1 MYSFRN
7 DYSEGCHPRIL
18 EALSRT
24 NLEQTP
30 GYGLD
35 PHCQQAAALIRAAIQ
50 CPEAAV
56 HFLVGGTQTNQTA
69 LAAFL
74 RPHQCAL
81 AADTGHINVHETG
94 AIEATGHKVVTL
106 PHQNGKITP
115 EMIRAMAQAHP
126 DEHMV
131 KPALVYLS
139 QSTELGTVY
148 TRAELEAISACCR
161 ELGLLLYLD
170 GARLA
175 CALAAEAC
183 DLTLPDL
190 ARLCDAF
197 YIGGTKCGAL
207 FGEALVILREELKAD
222 FRYHIKQRGAMLAK
236 GRLLGLQF
244 GELFRDDLYFQ
255 LGRHAVGLAQQLQ
268 TGLERLGFP
277 MLITSPT
284 NQIFPIFSN
293 ELLPLL
299 GRLCIYEVNC
309 HPDSDH
315 TAVRLVTSWAT
326 PAEDVSG
333 FLRELEQAL
342 SLQR

>member
-1 MYSFRN
+1 MYSFKN

-18 EALSRT
+18 EALTRT
-24 NLEQTP
+24 NLEQTV

-35 PHCQQAAALIRAAIQ
+35 PYCEEAAGLIRQATA
-50 CPEAAV
+50 CPEAAI

-106 PHQNGKITP
+106 PHQNGKLTP
-115 EMIRAMAQAHP
+115 DMIRAMVAAHP

-131 KPALVYLS
+131 KPGLAYIS
-139 QSTELGTVY
+139 HSTELGTVY
-148 TRAELEAISACCR
+148 TRAELEALSACCR
-161 ELGLLLYLD
+161 ELGLYLYLD

-175 CALAAEAC
+175 SALAAEAS

-207 FGEALVILREELKAD
+207 FGEALVIIREELKTD
-222 FRYHIKQRGAMLAK
+222 FRYLLKQRGGMLAK
-236 GRLLGLQF
+236 GRLLGVQF
-244 GELFRDDLYFQ
+244 AELFRDGLY
-255 LGRHAVGLAQQLQ
+255 LEVGRHATGLAQQLQ
-268 TGLERLGFP
+268 AGLTTLGLELLVF
-277 MLITSPT
+277 SPT
-284 NQIFPIFSN
+284 NQIFPIVPTAI
-293 ELLPLL
+293 LD
-299 GRLCIYEVNC
+299 RLSQFCRYEVNRKV
-309 HPDSDH
+309 DDQR
-315 TAVRLVTSWAT
+315 TAIRLVTSWAT
-326 PAEDVSG
+326 REEDVTS
-333 FLRELEQAL
+333 FLAELKAIL
-342 SLQR
+342 